1 MKYDPET
8 LMNRMTELGRELS
21 TENDDFQNLG
31 EEMAMAE
38 REYNV
43 KNKQEIL
50 QLRADQ
56 YSVTLSEKIARGTP
70 EVANALLNFR
80 IAEVKYRS
88 SKNKLEMIKT
98 KMNALQSFLAF
109 LRAEMER
116 S

>member
-43 KNKQEIL
+43 KNK
-50 QLRADQ
+50 
-56 YSVTLSEKIARGTP
+56 
-70 EVANALLNFR
+70 
-80 IAEVKYRS
+80 
-88 SKNKLEMIKT
+88 
-98 KMNALQSFLAF
+98 
-109 LRAEMER
+109 
-116 S
+116 